1 MFIVFLAVL
10 KFLLFSFSVSNS
22 LRILHG
28 LMFVFDSRATW
39 PLVMHGVRPLI
50 ALHHSRKRKNVGFL
64 HHIAVDWSS
73 FLAARIGLIPVILWG
88 LSVCSC
94 PFLRKLKS
102 VFPPARLFPFLCDEF
117 VLGRHL

>member
-50 ALHHSRKRKNVGFL
+50 ALHHGRKRKNVGFL

-73 FLAARIGLIPVILWG
+73 FLAARIGLIPVFMGTLCLF
-88 LSVCSC
+88 LSVPSKVKKC
-94 PFLRKLKS
+94 
-102 VFPPARLFPFLCDEF
+102 FPACETLSIPL
-117 VLGRHL
+117 

>member
-22 LRILHG
+22 LRVLHG
-28 LMFVFDSRATW
+28 LMFVFDSSATW

-50 ALHHSRKRKNVGFL
+50 ALHHGRKRKNVGFFASYRSGL
-64 HHIAVDWSS
+64 VIFSS
-73 FLAARIGLIPVILWG
+73 SKNRTNTCNFMGTLCLL
-88 LSVCSC
+88 

-102 VFPPARLFPFLCDEF
+102 VFSPASLLPFLCDEF
-117 VLGRHL
+117 VLERHL